1 MPTMGESFDLTQT
14 DALLTTTRAVRK
26 RLDLA
31 RPVPHELLLECVRI
45 AAQAPSGGNVQMTR
59 WVFVEDPARRAGLA
73 ELYRRA
79 YEPYIAEQKRA
90 LDASGRTDMD
100 KIVSSSDYLAA
111 HLHEVPVLL
120 VPCALGRPEGA
131 IHGSVAG
138 FYGSIL
144 PAVWSFM
151 LAARSRGLGTAWTTL
166 HLAYEQEAAELL
178 SIPPTVTQVA
188 LIPIGFYTGE
198 GFRAGTRRPAE
209 EIAYLDA
216 WKESF

>member
-1 MPTMGESFDLTQT
+1 MPSMGEPFDLDQT
-14 DALLTTTRAVRK
+14 DTLLTTTRAVRK
-26 RLDLA
+26 RLDFSRA
-31 RPVPHELLLECVRI
+31 VPHELLLECVRI

-59 WVFVEDPARRAGLA
+59 WVFVEDPAKKAALA

-90 LDASGRTDMD
+90 IAASGREDMD
-100 KIVSSSDYLAA
+100 KIVSSSDYLAE
-111 HLHEVPVLL
+111 HLHEVPVHL

-166 HLAYEQEAAELL
+166 HLAFEQEAAEVLG
-178 SIPPTVTQVA
+178 IPPTVTQVA
-188 LIPIGFYTGE
+188 LIPVGFYTGE
-198 GFRAGTRRPAE
+198 GFRSGTRRAAE
-209 EIAYLDA
+209 EIAYLDG
-216 WKESF
+216 WKQTF